1 MMYMYLV
8 AMIAV
13 FALAYWAYI
22 SRPRKYADL
31 MGVSALLSMV
41 FVVNNLLVDLLG
53 FPEVMLAAPILDLAL
68 SALIYKAWRAN
79 PEPWKIFMVYAL
91 VSQLALHTVA
101 ISMWRLNELTQ
112 AGLYTYVV
120 AVNALF
126 IAQLLTLGTVGAGH
140 GLDCIRRWVSDRR
153 RDTVVPHVGR

>member
-13 FALAYWAYI
+13 FALSYWAYI

-41 FVVNNLLVDLLG
+41 FVVNNLLVELLG

-79 PEPWKIFMVYAL
+79 PEPWKIVMVYAL
-91 VSQLALHTVA
+91 VSQLALHAVA

-153 RDTVVPHVGR
+153 RDSVVPHVGR

>member
-1 MMYMYLV
+1 MYMYLV

-13 FALAYWAYI
+13 FALSYWAYI

-31 MGVSALLSMV
+31 MGVSAMLSAV
-41 FVVNNLLVDLLG
+41 FVVNNLLVELFG
-53 FPEVMLAAPILDLAL
+53 FPEVMLAAPILDFTL
-68 SALIYKAWRAN
+68 SALIYRAWLAN
-79 PEPWKIFMVYAL
+79 PKPWKIFMVYAL

-101 ISMWRLNELTQ
+101 IAMWRLNELTQ

-120 AVNALF
+120 AVNGFF

-140 GLDCIRRWVSDRR
+140 GLDCIRRWMSDRR
-153 RDTVVPHVGR
+153 RDAAVPHVGR

>member
-1 MMYMYLV
+1 MYLV

-13 FALAYWAYI
+13 FALSYWAYI

-41 FVVNNLLVDLLG
+41 FVVNNLLVELLG
-53 FPEVMLAAPILDLAL
+53 FPEVMLAAPILDLTL

-79 PEPWKIFMVYAL
+79 PEPWKIVMVYAL

-101 ISMWRLNELTQ
+101 IAMWRLNELTQ

-120 AVNALF
+120 AVNAIF

-140 GLDCIRRWVSDRR
+140 GLDCIRRRLFDRR
-153 RDTVVPHVGR
+153 RDAVVPHVGR

>member
-1 MMYMYLV
+1 MYMYLV

-13 FALAYWAYI
+13 FALSYWAYI

-41 FVVNNLLVDLLG
+41 FVVNNLLVELLG

-79 PEPWKIFMVYAL
+79 PEPWKIVMVYAL
-91 VSQLALHTVA
+91 VSQLALHAVA

-153 RDTVVPHVGR
+153 RDSVVPHVGR

>member
-1 MMYMYLV
+1 MYWYLV

-13 FALAYWAYI
+13 FAMAYWAYI

-41 FVVNNLLVDLLG
+41 FVVNNLLVELLG

-79 PEPWKIFMVYAL
+79 PEPWKIFMVCAL
-91 VSQLALHTVA
+91 VAQLMLHAVA

-120 AVNALF
+120 AVNGFF
-126 IAQLLTLGTVGAGH
+126 IVQLLTLGSVGAGH
-140 GLDCIRRWVSDRR
+140 GLDLVRQWVLDRR
-153 RDTVVPHVGR
+153 RDAAVPHAGR

>member
-13 FALAYWAYI
+13 FALSYWAYI

-41 FVVNNLLVDLLG
+41 FVVNNLLVELLG

-79 PEPWKIFMVYAL
+79 PEPWKIVMVYAL
-91 VSQLALHTVA
+91 VSQLALHAVA

-153 RDTVVPHVGR
+153 RDAAVPHVGR